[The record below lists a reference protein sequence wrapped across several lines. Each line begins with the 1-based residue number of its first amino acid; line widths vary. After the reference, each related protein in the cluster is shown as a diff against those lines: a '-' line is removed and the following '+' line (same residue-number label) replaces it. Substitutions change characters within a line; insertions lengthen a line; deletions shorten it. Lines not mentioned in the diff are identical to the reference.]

1 MQLAAALG
9 WAQTWGTGLFGST
22 LGYAMFFVLRNVP
35 AANRS
40 IQDLSV
46 LASVIGGAAT
56 TALFPGNL
64 FGYYCVGVGIGFW
77 IYFAAAVL
85 NRWIPTPT
93 AGGNGFTAGLNKVA
107 KGFIA
112 GLMPLE

>member
-1 MQLAAALG
+1 
-9 WAQTWGTGLFGST
+9 
-22 LGYAMFFVLRNVP
+22 MFFVLRNVP

-40 IQDLSV
+40 IQDVGV

-93 AGGNGFTAGLNKVA
+93 SGTGFAAGLNRVA
-107 KGFIA
+107 KGIVH